1 MQGGTSSVNMASDGL
16 MADLKVCEL
25 IDECPNYGTKYRD
38 GGRLDNAVNRRE
50 EQRAWPDADH
60 VQPN

>member
-1 MQGGTSSVNMASDGL
+1 MMAY
-16 MADLKVCEL
+16 LKVREL
-25 IDECPNYGTKYRD
+25 IDQRPNYGTKHGD
-38 GGRLDNAVNRRE
+38 GGRLDDAVNRRE